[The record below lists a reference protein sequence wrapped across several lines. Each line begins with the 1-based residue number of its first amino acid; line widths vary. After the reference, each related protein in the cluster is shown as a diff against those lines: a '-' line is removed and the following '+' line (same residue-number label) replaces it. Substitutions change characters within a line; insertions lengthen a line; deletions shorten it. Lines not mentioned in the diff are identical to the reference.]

1 MFKSTAV
8 KSKNQLSKKQSFI
21 MTHHFI
27 PIRMAV
33 SEKKT
38 NKIQVLVKTK
48 EIRTLVFCW

>member
-33 SEKKT
+33 SEKKQT
-38 NKIQVLVKTK
+38 ENKSVGKDVKK
-48 EIRTLVFCW
+48 SEL